1 MFHYKQNTTGIE
13 YNAQITEDSI
23 LGKQTNYYS
32 VGIILNIKHVFKTS
46 NTQISFIYRNLW

>member
-32 VGIILNIKHVFKTS
+32 VGIILNKKHVFKTS